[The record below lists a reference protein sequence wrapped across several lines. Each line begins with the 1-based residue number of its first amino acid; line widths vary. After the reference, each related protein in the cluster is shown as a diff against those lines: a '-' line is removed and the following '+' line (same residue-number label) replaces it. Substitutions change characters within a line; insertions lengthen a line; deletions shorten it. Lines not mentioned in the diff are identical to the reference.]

1 MNEPKEVEA
10 YTHMRIVVIIPAY
23 KPEERFLA
31 LARELKET
39 MPGVPV
45 VVIDDGSGGAYQAI
59 FHRLELEPGCCV
71 CRHGEN
77 RGKGA
82 ALKTGLRYA
91 SQRFPDHVGY
101 VTADADG
108 QHRPEDIRRVAEALM
123 ERPDSLVLGVR
134 EFHGSHVPAKS
145 RFGNRMTSRVFK
157 LITGVTCPDTQ
168 TGLRGIPKLHAAR
181 VLQVQ
186 GDRYEYE
193 MNVLV
198 EMAQEKIPFHMV
210 PIRTVYI
217 DGNRTS
223 HFRPFRDSLL
233 IYGRILRFALSSLLC
248 ALVDILVFTLLSTV
262 FAPSSAAR
270 VLVLTA
276 GARIISGVCNFTMNR
291 SWVFGQRGRT
301 LEAGLKYA
309 VLFTAQ
315 MLVSGALV
323 WALSVLPLPIPLVKV
338 LVDGGLFL
346 GGYLIQRRYI
356 FQESREGSP
365 VERRAAS

>member
-1 MNEPKEVEA
+1 MKNIL
-10 YTHMRIVVIIPAY
+10 IVPAY
-23 KPEERFLA
+23 KPEERL
-31 LARELKET
+31 LDLIRELKET

-45 VVIDDGSGGAYQAI
+45 VVIDDGSGDAYQGI
-59 FHRLELEPGCCV
+59 FCRLEREQGCHI
-71 CRHGEN
+71 CRHESN

-82 ALKTGLRYA
+82 ALKTGIGYA
-91 SQRFPDHVGY
+91 SQSFPDHVGY

-108 QHRPEDIRRVAEALM
+108 QHRPADIRRVSQALL
-123 ERPDSLVLGVR
+123 EHPDSLVLGVR
-134 EFHGSHVPAKS
+134 EFQGSHVPAKS
-145 RFGNRMTSRVFK
+145 SFGNRTTSRVFK

-168 TGLRGIPKLHAAR
+168 TGLRGIPRVYEDR
-181 VLQVQ
+181 VLQTQ

-276 GARIISGVCNFTMNR
+276 GARMISGLCNFTMNR
-291 SWVFGQRGRT
+291 SWVFGQRRRT
-301 LEAGLKYA
+301 VEAGLRYA

-323 WALSVLPLPIPLVKV
+323 WALSVLPLPIALVKT

-346 GGYLIQRRYI
+346 GSYLIQRRYI